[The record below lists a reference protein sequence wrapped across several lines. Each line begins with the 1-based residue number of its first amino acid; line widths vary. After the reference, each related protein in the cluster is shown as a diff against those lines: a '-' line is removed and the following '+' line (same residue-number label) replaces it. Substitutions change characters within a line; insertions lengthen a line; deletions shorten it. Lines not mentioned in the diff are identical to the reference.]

1 MFNVGFKGS
10 STTERLYLLACLIIS
25 VTYSLIIFSS
35 PMPKSFGLIEYVM
48 GFGLSF
54 GSIILIYLIVLQ
66 RTQIEMKSIIVVIF
80 VSYLLLVPLAIGLI
94 NKNHVSDII
103 RDIVPLLFFIVLP
116 ALFVYSA
123 NNSVVN
129 KGCKILI
136 ITVLLVGVISTLQF
150 FHGINKIYGSP
161 SGLVRA
167 MTQGLADYKKESIKS
182 QNQESRIVDTGMSTA
197 KQDQFDDKQT
207 LVLLK
212 LYEPS
217 VMFAAVFFLTTAI
230 KELLSIRGQI
240 LYGMLSLIIGGLC
253 SYAILVLGLRSY
265 TALIIL
271 VITIYSFW
279 LLISRKNV
287 FFKLITFI
295 GVSVLFLY
303 PHIKDALGMLLLK
316 QQAVGSNGKIEE
328 LKAIINTIFQSTLS
342 LLFGVGW
349 GGVFENPILKIETRF
364 SHSLISFYL
373 LKTGI
378 VGLSVLILLLLRT
391 FMLVGGLQRVKL
403 SDDKLILLIASVSAL
418 LPGIFFEPTY
428 KMLGYGLIISLL
440 LMNLFPLEREFT

>member
-10 STTERLYLLACLIIS
+10 STIERLYLLACLIIS

-35 PMPKSFGLIEYVM
+35 PMPKSYGLIEYVM
-48 GFGLSF
+48 GFGLSL

-66 RTQIEMKSIIVVIF
+66 RTQIEMKSIMVGIF

-129 KGCKILI
+129 KGCNILI
-136 ITVLLVGVISTLQF
+136 IMVLLVGVISTLQF
-150 FHGINKIYGSP
+150 FYGINKIYGSP
-161 SGLVRA
+161 SSFVMA
-167 MTQGLADYKKESIKS
+167 MKQELAGYIKEASKS
-182 QNQESRIVDTGMSTA
+182 KNQPQNSSLEEYINKD
-197 KQDQFDDKQT
+197 KFDEKQT
-207 LVLLK
+207 LVVLK

-217 VMFAAVFFLTTAI
+217 VLFTSVFFLTTAM
-230 KELLSIRGQI
+230 KELLSIGDKRRI
-240 LYGMLSLIIGGLC
+240 LYGLLALIPGGLC
-253 SYAILVLGLRSY
+253 AYANLVLGLRSY
-265 TALIIL
+265 TALTIL
-271 VITIYSFW
+271 AITIYSLWF
-279 LLISRKNV
+279 LISRKKV
-287 FFKLITFI
+287 FLKLITFI
-295 GVSVLFLY
+295 WVSVLLLY
-303 PHIKDALGMLLLK
+303 PYIRDALGMLLLK

-328 LKAIINTIFQSTLS
+328 LKAIINTICQSTLS

-349 GGVFENPILKIETRF
+349 GGVFENPILRMETRF

-378 VGLSVLILLLLRT
+378 VGLSVLMLSFFIVSMFVGRLKKVELSDNKIILLL
-391 FMLVGGLQRVKL
+391 
-403 SDDKLILLIASVSAL
+403 ASGSAL